1 VQFGNPLAL
10 YFIWVA
16 LAAALF
22 FALELAWA
30 SRALRGL
37 VSAGVLPKVVKG
49 YSRPRK
55 ALKRGLVVAAIVLL
69 VVAWAMPRVGKGMK
83 MVKRQGA
90 DVVIALDLSSS
101 MLTEDV
107 KPSRLVAA
115 KRASETLVSRL
126 GANRVALVGF
136 ADAAFIYCP
145 LTLDASAVLMF
156 LDYLS
161 PDVVVDQG
169 TDLADA
175 LAKSLETLKT
185 SSGKGKAVV
194 LVTDGEDHGPGL
206 DAVLRLAAD
215 QGVRVYALGVGTERG
230 EPIPVFDAKGAV
242 AGYKRDR
249 GDNVVVSK
257 LNGSLLA
264 DMARSTGGE
273 SLVLGPGQAEISRL
287 VADIQGLEKGTLE
300 QRAFEHYIELFQI
313 PLALAL
319 AILVGESL
327 LAEKRKMV

>member
-1 VQFGNPLAL
+1 MEIGNPTAL
-10 YFIWVA
+10 YFIWAAV
-16 LAAALF
+16 AAALLY
-22 FALELAWA
+22 ALELAWA
-30 SRALRGL
+30 RRALGGL
-37 VSAGVLPKVVKG
+37 VSAGVLPKVIKG

-55 ALKRGLVVAAIVLL
+55 AIKRGLVVAALVLL
-69 VVAWAMPRVGKGMK
+69 VLSWAAPRVGKGMK

-101 MLTEDV
+101 MLAEDV
-107 KPSRLVAA
+107 KPNRLTAA
-115 KRASETLVSRL
+115 KRAAETLVSRL

-161 PDVVVDQG
+161 PDVIVDQG

-175 LAKSLETLKT
+175 LAKSLDALKS
-185 SSGKGKAVV
+185 SSGKGKAVL

-206 DAVLRLAAD
+206 DEVRRLAAD
-215 QGVRVYALGVGTERG
+215 QGVRVYTLGVGTERG
-230 EPIPVFDAKGAV
+230 EPVPVFDAKGAV
-242 AGYKRDR
+242 AGYKRDK

-257 LNGSLLA
+257 LNTSVLA
-264 DMARSTGGE
+264 ELARSTGGE
-273 SLVLGPGQAEISRL
+273 HLVLGPGQAEISRL
-287 VADIQGLEKGTLE
+287 AADVQGLEKGVLE

-313 PLALAL
+313 PLSLALAL
-319 AILVGESL
+319 LVGESL
-327 LAEKRKMV
+327 LAEKRKSA